1 MNRTSISRIS
11 PCVYWWIHLLV
22 SFNIINQLVQLGTP
36 GPHVMVGCLT
46 ISLAA
51 KPQISGWK
59 FQYLCWLVSSVSD
72 ETSGCLQTK
81 SDKSNFIW
89 DPLWH
94 IIHIYIY
101 IAVPHTDRNS
111 EHWCWVKWMFI
122 PRSQWYL
129 NSFWSIENI
138 GESENGIYTVYPFS
152 IAIQEEQW
160 YVDCISWKIILHYI
174 TDKPSCARWSLFAH
188 FKNHENSYIVHHIPP
203 II

>member
-1 MNRTSISRIS
+1 MLWSVAWPFPWQLNRRF
-11 PCVYWWIHLLV
+11 LGE
-22 SFNIINQLVQLGTP
+22 SFNIYVDWCRQWAMKLADASKQRVTNPISSGTP
-36 GPHVMVGCLT
+36 YG
-46 ISLAA
+46 IS
-51 KPQISGWK
+51 
-59 FQYLCWLVSSVSD
+59 Y
-72 ETSGCLQTK
+72 
-81 SDKSNFIW
+81 
-89 DPLWH
+89 
-94 IIHIYIY
+94 IYIY